1 MNEVPRSNGVIICI
15 EAVDADP
22 DMIIFRI
29 EMADIQTAIAPT
41 VEAVLASGYP
51 MKAVAFG
58 EDQSSDMLIAV
69 GPMPL
74 AHQKETYSQ

>member
-1 MNEVPRSNGVIICI
+1 
-15 EAVDADP
+15 
-22 DMIIFRI
+22 
-29 EMADIQTAIAPT
+29 
-41 VEAVLASGYP
+41 